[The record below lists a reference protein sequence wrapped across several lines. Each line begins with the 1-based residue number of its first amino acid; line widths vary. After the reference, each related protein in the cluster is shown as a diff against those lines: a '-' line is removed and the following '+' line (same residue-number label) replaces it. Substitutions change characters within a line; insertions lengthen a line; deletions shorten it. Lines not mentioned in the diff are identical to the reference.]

1 MQLPYHKTVLNN
13 GITTLTRSVDSL
25 RSVAV
30 GVFIQAGSCDENPQ
44 NNGIAHF
51 LEHMSFKRT
60 KTRNAYD
67 IVEDIESRGGHINAY
82 TSREITAYYARV
94 LDSELDTAL
103 DVLCDIVINSTYP
116 KDEIEREKSVVIEE
130 IRDSLDTPQD
140 ISNDAFME
148 QMYPQHPY
156 GYPIMGTIDTVSSF
170 SIDTIRDFIDN
181 QYTSQRITIVAVGA
195 VDNEKVVNKVQAIM
209 GNYKTI
215 DHQRKEVKF
224 FDPSPKDLVIS
235 RDIAQSHLIV
245 GRRSFGY
252 DDNRRITYAIL
263 NSILSA
269 GMTSRLFHNI
279 REKYGFAYTIY
290 SFIDAFKS
298 TGLFGVYVATELK
311 HVDRLK
317 DLIWK
322 EFDKLKTESI
332 SEQELNKVKA
342 QSKGSLVMGLESMYN
357 QMERMVQQHVRYNK
371 IVSIDESLKKIEAV
385 TPHDIQELA
394 KDLFK
399 EEHFCSSLLK
409 PVGKK

>member
-1 MQLPYHKTVLNN
+1 MQLPYNKTVLNN

-30 GVFIQAGSCDENPQ
+30 GVFIQAGSSDENPH

-82 TSREITAYYARV
+82 TSRELTAYYARV
-94 LDSELDTAL
+94 LDSELDMAL
-103 DVLCDIVINSTYP
+103 DVLCDIVRNSTYP

-140 ISNDAFME
+140 IANDAFMD
-148 QMYPQHPY
+148 QMFPKHPY
-156 GYPIMGTIDTVSSF
+156 GYPIMGSVETVSSF
-170 SIDTIRDFIDN
+170 SIDTISDFIKN
-181 QYTSQRITIVAVGA
+181 QYTSYRITIVAVGA
-195 VDNEKVVNKVQAIM
+195 IDHKKVVKQVEKHL
-209 GNYKTI
+209 GDYKTI
-215 DHQRKEVKF
+215 NHAREEFQL
-224 FDPSPKDLVIS
+224 FDPVEKEKILS
-235 RDIAQSHLIV
+235 RDIAQSHLLI
-245 GRRSFGY
+245 GRRALGY
-252 DDNRRITYAIL
+252 NDKRRITYAIL

-298 TGLFGVYVATELK
+298 TGLFGVYIATDLK
-311 HVDRLK
+311 HVDRVK
-317 DLIWK
+317 ELIWK
-322 EFDKLKTESI
+322 EFIKLKTESI
-332 SEQELNKVKA
+332 SKQELDKVKA

-357 QMERMVQQHVRYNK
+357 QMERMVQQHIRYNK
-371 IVSIDESLKKIEAV
+371 IVSIDESLKKIEAI
-385 TPHDIQELA
+385 TPKDIQDLSNELF
-394 KDLFK
+394 DESLY
-399 EEHFCSSLLK
+399 HTLLLK
-409 PVGKK
+409 PNGK

>member
-13 GITTLTRSVDSL
+13 GITTLTRSVESL

-67 IVEDIESRGGHINAY
+67 IVEDIESHGGHINAY
-82 TSREITAYYARV
+82 TSRELTGFYARV
-94 LDSELDTAL
+94 LDTELETAL
-103 DVLCDIVINSTYP
+103 DVLCDIVKNSTYP
-116 KDEIEREKSVVIEE
+116 SEEIEREKSVVIEE

-140 ISNDAFME
+140 IANDGFMD
-148 QMYPQHPY
+148 QMFPVHPY
-156 GYPIMGTIDTVSSF
+156 GYPIMGKVDTVSTF
-170 SIDTIRDFIDN
+170 TIHTIRDFLEN
-181 QYTSQRITIVAVGA
+181 QYTSYRITIVAVGA
-195 VDNEKVVNKVQAIM
+195 VEHKKIVDQVEKLM
-209 GNYKTI
+209 GDYQTITNARKDYKL
-215 DHQRKEVKF
+215 
-224 FDPSPKDLVIS
+224 FDPIEKERILS
-235 RDIAQSHLIV
+235 RDIAQSHMII
-245 GRRSFGY
+245 GRRAMGY
-252 DDNRRITYAIL
+252 NDERRITYAVL

-290 SFIDAFKS
+290 SFIDAYKS
-298 TGLFGVYVATELK
+298 TGLFGVYVATDLK

-317 DLIWK
+317 ELIWK
-322 EFDKLKTESI
+322 EINKLKKKGI
-332 SEQELNKVKA
+332 STQELNKVKA

-357 QMERMVQQHVRYNK
+357 QMERMIQQHVRYGK

-385 TPHDIQELA
+385 TSKDIQELSNE
-394 KDLFK
+394 LF
-399 EEHFCSSLLK
+399 EESAYHTLLLK
-409 PVGKK
+409 PNGK

>member
-13 GITTLTRSVDSL
+13 GITTLTRSVESL

-67 IVEDIESRGGHINAY
+67 IVEDIESHGGHINAY
-82 TSREITAYYARV
+82 TSRELTGFYARV
-94 LDSELDTAL
+94 LDTELETAL
-103 DVLCDIVINSTYP
+103 DVLCDIVKNSTYP
-116 KDEIEREKSVVIEE
+116 SEEIEREKSVVIEE

-140 ISNDAFME
+140 IANDGFMD
-148 QMYPQHPY
+148 QMFPVHPY
-156 GYPIMGTIDTVSSF
+156 GYPIMGKVDTVSTF
-170 SIDTIRDFIDN
+170 TIHTIRDFLEN
-181 QYTSQRITIVAVGA
+181 QYTSYRITIVAVGA
-195 VDNEKVVNKVQAIM
+195 VEHKKIVDQVEKLM
-209 GNYKTI
+209 GDYQTITNARKDYKL
-215 DHQRKEVKF
+215 
-224 FDPSPKDLVIS
+224 FDPIEKERILS
-235 RDIAQSHLIV
+235 RDIAQSHMII
-245 GRRSFGY
+245 GRRAMGY
-252 DDNRRITYAIL
+252 NDERRITYAVL

-290 SFIDAFKS
+290 SFIDAYKS
-298 TGLFGVYVATELK
+298 TGLFGVYVATDLK

-317 DLIWK
+317 ELIWK
-322 EFDKLKTESI
+322 EFNKLKKNGI
-332 SEQELNKVKA
+332 STQELNKVKA

-357 QMERMVQQHVRYNK
+357 QMERMIQQHVRYGK

-385 TPHDIQELA
+385 TSKDIQELSNE
-394 KDLFK
+394 LF
-399 EEHFCSSLLK
+399 EESAYHTLLLK
-409 PVGKK
+409 PNGK